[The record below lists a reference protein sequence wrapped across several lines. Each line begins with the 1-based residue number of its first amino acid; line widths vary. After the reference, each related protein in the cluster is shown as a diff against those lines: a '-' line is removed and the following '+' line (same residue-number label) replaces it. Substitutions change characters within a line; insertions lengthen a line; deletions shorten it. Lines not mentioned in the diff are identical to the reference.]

1 MTISRIILSAI
12 IIIIFEGCQNDK
24 EETDK
29 LKKEKIELR
38 KEISELKKE
47 NTELKKEISEL
58 KYGAKELLK
67 TAKVKY
73 DSAQY
78 DECKSILEDL
88 FNKHPSSDEAIEGKN
103 IYEKISILEKNKIE
117 EDNAKKAELE
127 KRLNRFIKKS
137 YDDFQKTTFYET
149 ARETASTP
157 QEYGPTFQVEIYIGK
172 NNDGYKWIRF
182 KTKYKYSDWMFYKT
196 VELLGDNGTQIIVST
211 EYPDKKTDSG
221 EYGVN
226 EWSDN
231 RVDPEEILKLN
242 ESKIIK
248 YRFDGQYR
256 YTYNMNQNQR
266 KAFDEIVERYKNI
279 Q

>member
-1 MTISRIILSAI
+1 
-12 IIIIFEGCQNDK
+12 
-24 EETDK
+24 
-29 LKKEKIELR
+29 
-38 KEISELKKE
+38 
-47 NTELKKEISEL
+47 
-58 KYGAKELLK
+58 
-67 TAKVKY
+67 
-73 DSAQY
+73 
-78 DECKSILEDL
+78 
-88 FNKHPSSDEAIEGKN
+88 
-103 IYEKISILEKNKIE
+103 
-117 EDNAKKAELE
+117 
-127 KRLNRFIKKS
+127 
-137 YDDFQKTTFYET
+137 
-149 ARETASTP
+149 
-157 QEYGPTFQVEIYIGK
+157 
-172 NNDGYKWIRF
+172 
-182 KTKYKYSDWMFYKT
+182 MFYKT
-196 VELLGDNGTQIIVST
+196 VELLGDNGKQISIST